1 MYFLTESQT
10 MLMGFP
16 LNPFLSSSNGD
27 VLGQVP
33 HQTDL
38 ERDVGIE
45 GLLGSPLG
53 INTHGGVERSRI
65 RR

>member
-1 MYFLTESQT
+1 

-38 ERDVGIE
+38 ERDVGID